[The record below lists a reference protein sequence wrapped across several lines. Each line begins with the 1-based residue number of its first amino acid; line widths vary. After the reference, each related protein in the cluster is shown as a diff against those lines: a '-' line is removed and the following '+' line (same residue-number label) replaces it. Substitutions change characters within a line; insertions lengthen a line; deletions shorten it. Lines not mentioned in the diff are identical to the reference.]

1 MANNYTAF
9 SFQVK
14 CPSKGAA
21 NTLEDSLASAMDSYE
36 RERLGD
42 EDRCLNLEHAE
53 AEDDTV
59 WIASEEGTDLEFL
72 ADVLQDYLRHNDHE
86 GSIGFSWAETCSK
99 LRVDEFGGG
108 AVFITHDNQVWLNS
122 YHWLHIQERNR
133 TFSNMGLLDAAK
145 APAPSP
151 SA

>member
-1 MANNYTAF
+1 MANNYTSF

-14 CPSKGAA
+14 CPSEEAA
-21 NTLEDSLASAMDSYE
+21 NTLEDLLAKAMES
-36 RERLGD
+36 
-42 EDRCLNLEHAE
+42 EDADRDWLCLEHAE
-53 AEDDTV
+53 AEGDTV
-59 WIASEEGTDLEFL
+59 WIAEEEGTDLEYL
-72 ADVLQDYLRHNDHE
+72 ADVLQDYLQHNDPE
-86 GSIGFSWAETCSK
+86 GSIGFSWAEACSK

-122 YHWLHIQERNR
+122 YHWLQIQESNRNM
-133 TFSNMGLLDAAK
+133 NLLDAAK

>member
-1 MANNYTAF
+1 MANNYTSF

-14 CPSKGAA
+14 CPSNEAA
-21 NTLEDSLASAMDSYE
+21 NTLEDSLASAMDSCE

-42 EDRCLNLEHAE
+42 EDRGLDLDHAE

-72 ADVLQDYLRHNDHE
+72 ADVLQDYLQNNDPE
-86 GSIGFSWAETCSK
+86 GSVGFTWAETCSK

-108 AVFITHDNQVWLNS
+108 AVFITAEDQVWLS
-122 YHWLHIQERNR
+122 TSHWLEILTAR
-133 TFSNMGLLDAAK
+133 AAL
-145 APAPSP
+145 
-151 SA
+151 